1 MGRRRTGVNKAR
13 DIIRCCQTMDLSEQ
27 QIARALDAE
36 QAPSPGSPY
45 PVLEARFAEMVVE
58 LKKRKRHDA
67 AVPVGVLHQCL
78 GLCMAALCAQACC
91 CAKRSERSG

>member
-1 MGRRRTGVNKAR
+1 MNRAR

-36 QAPSPGSPY
+36 QAPSPCSRHA
-45 PVLEARFAEMVVE
+45 VLEARFSEMVVE
-58 LKKRKRHDA
+58 LKKRKRRDA

-78 GLCMAALCAQACC
+78 NLYMAALWARAGCS
-91 CAKRSERSG
+91 AKMSERSG